1 MKKYAFILMALLIA
15 VTMTACSVNN
25 TTAAPSPTATMLPSV
40 GTTAPGSVGANS
52 TAAVNDSAMAAAMTA
67 AESAALS
74 RKANAAA
81 AQVSEIDDCVT
92 AIIGN
97 TCLAGV
103 TFDRQYQGGMTDRIR
118 DMVSSRIQS
127 VAPSVER
134 VAVTGDAEI
143 AAQINAVAEKIA
155 AAGALSEVTPEFDGV
170 LAKIR

>member
-1 MKKYAFILMALLIA
+1 MKKYAFILMVLLIA

-52 TAAVNDSAMAAAMTA
+52 TAAANDSAMAAAMT

-81 AQVSEIDDCVT
+81 AQVSEIDGCVT

>member
-25 TTAAPSPTATMLPSV
+25 TTAAPSPTATMLPSAA
-40 GTTAPGSVGANS
+40 TAPGNVGANA
-52 TAAVNDSAMAAAMTA
+52 TAAANDSAMAAAMTA

-81 AQVSEIDDCVT
+81 AQVSEIDGCVT

-103 TFDRQYQGGMTDRIR
+103 TFDRQYQGGMTERIR

-155 AAGALSEVTPEFDGV
+155 AAGALSEVAPEFDGV